1 MHIIMRKSSNIPEI
15 VFGIFFKARG
25 ECGADLTSTESNDT
39 GDATI
44 DGPPAIQQDKQTES
58 LTHNGLSINEFESES
73 SLKSVSKE
81 SQVNMIADFFAEGVA
96 SGTPSCPDNSM
107 VISGTPS
114 LFVSCVYSW
123 FSDLTSLWTSARSDG
138 I

>member
-1 MHIIMRKSSNIPEI
+1 MQPAECMRSDTSHEVN
-15 VFGIFFKARG
+15 VQARG

-39 GDATI
+39 MDATI
-44 DGPPAIQQDKQTES
+44 DCPPAIQQDKQTES
-58 LTHNGLSINEFESES
+58 LIHNGISINEIETES

-107 VISGTPS
+107 VISRIPS
-114 LFVSCVYSW
+114 LFVSCVFSW
-123 FSDLTSLWTSARSDG
+123 IYDVTSLWTSAGSDG